1 MQLTVLQ
8 NMKKK
13 RFGFLTR
20 GRGTMKTDRERT
32 DLGGVPASMIH
43 FSFYNAK
50 NVAVEQAHVTSNP

>member
-1 MQLTVLQ
+1 
-8 NMKKK
+8 
-13 RFGFLTR
+13 
-20 GRGTMKTDRERT
+20 MKTDRERT